1 MQALGESKARA
12 ATRRWT
18 SRVLSGIAALFFLV
32 DSAIHIGMPTQV
44 VEAFQQLGYPLGTS
58 RAIGAAELIA
68 AVLYLVPR
76 TTIFGAILLTGVLGG
91 AIAAHM
97 RIGDALFPTYI
108 FPVLVGLIL
117 WGGPYLRDPALAAL
131 IPMRRIRRD
140 VL

>member
-12 ATRRWT
+12 AARRWT
-18 SRVLSGIAALFFLV
+18 SRLLSGIAALFFLI
-32 DSAIHIGMPTQV
+32 DSAIHIATPTPV

-58 RAIGAAELIA
+58 RGIGAVELIA
-68 AVLYLVPR
+68 TALYLAPR
-76 TTIFGAILLTGVLGG
+76 TSIFGAILLTGVLGG
-91 AIAAHM
+91 AIAAHL
-97 RIGDALFPTYI
+97 RIGDALFPSYI

-131 IPMRRIRRD
+131 IPVRRIRRD